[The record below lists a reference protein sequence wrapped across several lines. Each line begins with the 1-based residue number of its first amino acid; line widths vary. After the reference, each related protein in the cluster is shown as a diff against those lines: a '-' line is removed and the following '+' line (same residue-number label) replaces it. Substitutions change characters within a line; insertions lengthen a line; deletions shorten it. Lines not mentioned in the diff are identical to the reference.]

1 MCTTSA
7 AIVPKIAT
15 MTTLSQYT
23 QGIYRRIT
31 KDDYDKKLQE
41 LKDKQYRLNIEAEE
55 HTKADHDYK
64 LTISHVF
71 SMSRRMGAIFES
83 SEVPEKRAILNFL
96 LQNPKVSDKKLVFT
110 MAKPFDAVLELANCP
125 TLLRDQDSN
134 LEPTPY
140 TLPFIAKGVDYI
152 IIPITLIVGCEAL
165 RAASVAEL
173 LLFRIVS
180 TPFSLPIFFYDVVRK
195 TWLGIAR

>member
-125 TLLRDQDSN
+125 TGLR
-134 LEPTPY
+134 
-140 TLPFIAKGVDYI
+140 
-152 IIPITLIVGCEAL
+152 
-165 RAASVAEL
+165 R
-173 LLFRIVS
+173 
-180 TPFSLPIFFYDVVRK
+180 
-195 TWLGIAR
+195 